1 MSPGGWTFPRRGV
14 SGLDGDR
21 AILVGLQGFESEKSA
36 QTVFSKKE
44 GLLYEALMASSRWST
59 LSWPERPSLGTLGP
73 GWELSG
79 QSLPPHF
86 CPSLPAGFIPLS
98 LCQATFS
105 IPQRPWL
112 PSATMSTL
120 LAAAQPCGETNWL
133 CPTHSF
139 LSQIQIFGRENR

>member
-1 MSPGGWTFPRRGV
+1 MFPHRGV
-14 SGLDGDR
+14 SGLVGGR
-21 AILVGLQGFESEKSA
+21 AVLVGLQGFESEKST
-36 QTVFSKKE
+36 QVVFSKKG

-59 LSWPERPSLGTLGP
+59 LSWQEGPGLGTLGL

-86 CPSLPAGFIPLS
+86 CSSLPAGFIPLS

-112 PSATMSTL
+112 P
-120 LAAAQPCGETNWL
+120 
-133 CPTHSF
+133 
-139 LSQIQIFGRENR
+139 